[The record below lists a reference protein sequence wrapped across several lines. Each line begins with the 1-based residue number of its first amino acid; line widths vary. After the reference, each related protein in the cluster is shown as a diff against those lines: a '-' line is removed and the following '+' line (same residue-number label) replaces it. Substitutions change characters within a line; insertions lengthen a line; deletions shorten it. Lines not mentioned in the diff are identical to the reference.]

1 MTKEDF
7 QDLKMY
13 ANVYDNIYIR
23 EDLTF
28 EKYETEL
35 EELKD
40 SKKIKVGDIVRH
52 EDIFILV
59 TYKDKDDF
67 EGIMIP
73 EGQVLSF
80 KAEGW
85 KIYRR
90 TTHMEDTLKELM
102 KTAKVYADL

>member
-13 ANVYDNIYIR
+13 ANVYDNM
-23 EDLTF
+23 DLTF

-102 KTAKVYADL
+102 KTAEVYADL

>member
-1 MTKEDF
+1 MI
-7 QDLKMY
+7 
-13 ANVYDNIYIR
+13 IYIR

-28 EKYETEL
+28 EKYEAEL

-52 EDIFILV
+52 EDIFVLV
-59 TYKDKDDF
+59 TYKDEDAF

-85 KIYRR
+85 EIYRR
-90 TTHMEDTLKELM
+90 TTHMEDALKELM
-102 KTAKVYADL
+102 KTAEVFLVL